1 MTESTTNPRRRTYE
15 FRQLVALVL
24 QILDVQAQP
33 RPEEKAHKLHERLQ
47 EPKEPSDILGVP
59 GWLIH
64 THTAQNRDLSGAL
77 DEAQRAAQEAGAEHV
92 ATVWRR
98 HRLPAQE
105 AYVVMTLT
113 QFGKVL
119 HELQTARQLQDSKKI
134 AEEE

>member
-1 MTESTTNPRRRTYE
+1 VAESTSNPRRRTFE

-33 RPEEKAHKLHERLQ
+33 RPEETAHKLHERLQ
-47 EPKEPSDILGVP
+47 EPREASDILGVP

-77 DEAQRAAQEAGAEHV
+77 DQAQQAAQEAGAEHH

-98 HRLPAQE
+98 HRRPAQD
-105 AYVVMTLT
+105 AYVVMSLT
-113 QFGKVL
+113 EFGKL
-119 HELQTARQLQDSKKI
+119 LRELQKQSDTD
-134 AEEE
+134 